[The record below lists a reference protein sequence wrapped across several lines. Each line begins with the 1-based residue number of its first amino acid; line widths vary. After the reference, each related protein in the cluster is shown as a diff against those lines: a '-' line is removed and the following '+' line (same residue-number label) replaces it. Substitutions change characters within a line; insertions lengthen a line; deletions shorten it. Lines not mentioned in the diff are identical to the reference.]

1 MICGE
6 EPAGHPGKKH
16 GKAENQGG
24 RRVVVVV
31 RRTEEGECL
40 VCHESRGWRWGGDCC
55 VCGNGRRRGR
65 SPSSPDMGGG
75 KKAPPAP
82 SSSPPPPTLG
92 ATQERRNPS
101 RDGGE
106 RRGRRITSCTFDIS
120 WGFVR
125 IRKFV
130 FVEECNK
137 WGMEVKKSANDLLK
151 VKRGKGNALGAAAAF
166 PLSLSLS
173 LSALPPAR
181 FLFLFSLTK
190 KLKLGSRRRKK
201 SRLRRRPLSSLERGG
216 GREEA
221 APPLPRSPFSFNRE
235 KRGCSNIQ

>member
-40 VCHESRGWRWGGDCC
+40 VCHERRGWRWGGDCC
-55 VCGNGRRRGR
+55 VWEREAAGQVAVVSRYGR
-65 SPSSPDMGGG
+65 G
-75 KKAPPAP
+75 KEGPRPLP
-82 SSSPPPPTLG
+82 LPPPTL
-92 ATQERRNPS
+92 AAAAAAQERRNPS
-101 RDGGE
+101 GDGGE
-106 RRGRRITSCTFDIS
+106 RRGRRITSCTFDSVSRS

-166 PLSLSLS
+166 PLSLSLPS
-173 LSALPPAR
+173 RPPASSSY
-181 FLFLFSLTK
+181 FP
-190 KLKLGSRRRKK
+190 SRK
-201 SRLRRRPLSSLERGG
+201 S
-216 GREEA
+216 
-221 APPLPRSPFSFNRE
+221 
-235 KRGCSNIQ
+235 